1 MRTWSFTHMSDTG
14 ISALV
19 GGVGGAGTTRLALEF
34 GATLARDGRSALVVD
49 AAYATQGLSTVVPG
63 GIDTD
68 VTAVVTGDRPLEVA
82 TYGLDLELGEEGP
95 ADPGAVAVAP
105 ARAPFERFSRA
116 MTSDCARRLAS
127 RLTTAAGQYDHVLV
141 DVPPVAA
148 NPAVAA
154 VTAADRVVVV
164 VPDSQRGA
172 DALGRARDRLVD
184 VDAAVDA
191 VVSNRARD
199 SFRVAEADAAVPESE
214 TTALPDAPA
223 AVAPSEFAT
232 AVGDAVE
239 TTLDVEL
246 DLAGPESGPLS
257 DFLDR
262 DGLV

>member
-1 MRTWSFTHMSDTG
+1 MTDAG
-14 ISALV
+14 VSALV

-49 AAYATQGLSTVVPG
+49 AAYATQGLSTVVSG
-63 GIDTD
+63 RIDTD
-68 VTAVVTGDRPLEVA
+68 VTAVVTGDRPLEAA
-82 TYGLDLELGEEGP
+82 TYGLDVEWDDEDP

-116 MTSDCARRLAS
+116 MTSACARRLAS
-127 RLTTAAGQYDHVLV
+127 RLTTAAGEYDHVLV

-172 DALGRARDRLVD
+172 DALGRTRDRLAD
-184 VDAAVDA
+184 VDATVDA
-191 VVSNRARD
+191 VVTNRTGG
-199 SFRVAEADAAVPESE
+199 SPRVGEADAGVPESE

-239 TTLDVEL
+239 ATLTVEL
-246 DLAGPESGPLS
+246 DLADPESGALT
-257 DFLDR
+257 DFL
-262 DGLV
+262 G